1 MIINIKKIIFSS
13 LKINIKQ
20 IIKKLM
26 KFTFPNSP
34 ISKINPKA
42 EWPNNYSRKFK
53 STKKIILPIDHDIFN
68 QKKVIFI

>member
-1 MIINIKKIIFSS
+1 
-13 LKINIKQ
+13 
-20 IIKKLM
+20 M

-42 EWPNNYSRKFK
+42 EWPNNYSRKLK